1 MSCSQTC
8 LKGAVV
14 VGLIA
19 ALTPSLWAQPLQQQQ
34 TVTQPGAQGRI
45 GL

>member
-19 ALTPSLWAQPLQQQQ
+19 ALTPGLWADTL
-34 TVTQPGAQGRI
+34 GRVP
-45 GL
+45 